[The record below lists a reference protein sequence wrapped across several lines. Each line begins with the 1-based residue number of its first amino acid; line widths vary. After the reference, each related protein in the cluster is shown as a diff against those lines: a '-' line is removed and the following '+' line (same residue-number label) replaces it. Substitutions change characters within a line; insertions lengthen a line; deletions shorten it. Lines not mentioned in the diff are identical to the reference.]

1 VALDLNP
8 PDRTSSCGRCHSGS
22 VRVNLV
28 DGTPLPG
35 GHANVPLG
43 CPTCHQPHELTGLPA
58 QLRNLLY
65 STNDYY
71 LTTSAVFS
79 NSYNPSVNLCGQC
92 HNDRGA
98 SWTDTSRA
106 PHPSMQYNMLLGTVG
121 EVASG
126 LPTYEPSYHALY
138 IENQCVGCH
147 MQTSPYGG
155 ATQPADTGHSFRVTS
170 YNFCA
175 DCHGTAGNASN
186 LMVFVANQVIGPRI
200 NALQASL
207 DLWATNKAPAAL
219 SAKYGT
225 RAWEYTVPGAL
236 SPGGPGPTTA
246 EQAEIPVN
254 IKKARFNLYLV
265 LYDGSMG
272 VHNGTFGV
280 ALLDTAQAWV
290 DQELLP

>member
-1 VALDLNP
+1 M
-8 PDRTSSCGRCHSGS
+8 
-22 VRVNLV
+22 
-28 DGTPLPG
+28 GTPLPE

-43 CPTCHQPHELTGLPA
+43 CPTCHQPHALTGQPA
-58 QLRNLLY
+58 QVRNPLY

-71 LTTSAVFS
+71 LTTTSVFS

-98 SWTDTSRA
+98 SWTDTDRA
-106 PHPSMQYNMLLGTVG
+106 PHPSPQYNMLLGTVG

-126 LPTYEPSYHALY
+126 LPTYEPSYHAQY

-155 ATQPADTGHSFRVTS
+155 AAQPANTGHSFRVTS

-175 DCHGTAGNASN
+175 DCHGTAANASN
-186 LMVFVANQVIGPRI
+186 LVVFVANQVIGPRI
-200 NALQASL
+200 NALHASL
-207 DLWATNKAPAAL
+207 DLWATNKAPASL

-225 RAWEYTVPGAL
+225 RAWEYTSPGAL
-236 SPGGPGPTTA
+236 SAGGSGPTTA

-272 VHNGTFGV
+272 VHNGSFGV
-280 ALLDTAQAWV
+280 TLLDTAQAWV